1 MEHTLAQSFEL
12 LSNILRCIANTVEY
26 KNLKGQLNKAELV
39 ALKQLQTKQYLAKQ
53 KVTRSQQTSHHE
65 HALTPTAP
73 HSVGSC
79 NWSITDVDE
88 VRSTASSTQY
98 FNISQDR
105 LPITTVG
112 DEALPTIDLRSTEHE
127 VDEEAM
133 HDVLTHYAHALA
145 DAAAEVSNHPN
156 DNEREFHLHL
166 QIAKNENAMDIATN
180 HGLIDD
186 GACAD
191 VNRKRRKKKKK
202 RRS

>member
-65 HALTPTAP
+65 PTTPHT
-73 HSVGSC
+73 VGSC
-79 NWSITDVDE
+79 NGSITDVDE

-98 FNISQDR
+98 FKISQDR

-112 DEALPTIDLRSTEHE
+112 DETFPMIDLRSTECE
-127 VDEEAM
+127 VEE
-133 HDVLTHYAHALA
+133 L
-145 DAAAEVSNHPN
+145 S
-156 DNEREFHLHL
+156 
-166 QIAKNENAMDIATN
+166 
-180 HGLIDD
+180 LIHI
-186 GACAD
+186 
-191 VNRKRRKKKKK
+191 
-202 RRS
+202 

>member
-73 HSVGSC
+73 HSVVSC
-79 NWSITDVDE
+79 NGSITDVDE

-112 DEALPTIDLRSTEHE
+112 DENPFPTIDLRITECE
-127 VDEEAM
+127 VTEEAM
-133 HDVLTHYAHALA
+133 LEVLTYYTHTIANAGV
-145 DAAAEVSNHPN
+145 EVENHPN
-156 DNEREFHLHL
+156 DKEREFHMDL
-166 QIAKNENAMDIATN
+166 QIANMENTIDIAKKL
-180 HGLIDD
+180 GLYD
-186 GACAD
+186 D
-191 VNRKRRKKKKK
+191 VNRKCRRKKTK
-202 RRS
+202 RRN